1 MNLEDLNT
9 LAVHECLHYIQTKKN
24 SHGKLLRLGI
34 YNLETATNTGMAL
47 NEAAVQHMASIATN
61 SKLDTVKYYN
71 MELCTESPDF
81 YPIQTALLNEMM
93 YFTGSYPLYHSTLYS
108 NDVFK
113 NTFIAKSNIKTY
125 NQIEKNFDLLFE
137 YESKLSNEIYKLSI
151 SSEGSTN
158 FNKIKRI
165 NSRIDDIKKIILE
178 ITLETQN
185 TILVNCFNSELNSIR
200 TLEDIKTF
208 QTKLYNF
215 KHLIISTYNYNFYNE
230 FYSDM
235 MNKLEEKREF
245 ILKFGNISA
254 INSFRN
260 ELSFIEEKT
269 FGFQFFKEL
278 LHKLKML
285 IEENLRAKEIEK

>member
-1 MNLEDLNT
+1 MNQN
-9 LAVHECLHYIQTKKN
+9 YQ
-24 SHGKLLRLGI
+24 
-34 YNLETATNTGMAL
+34 
-47 NEAAVQHMASIATN
+47 
-61 SKLDTVKYYN
+61 
-71 MELCTESPDF
+71 
-81 YPIQTALLNEMM
+81 
-93 YFTGSYPLYHSTLYS
+93 
-108 NDVFK
+108 
-113 NTFIAKSNIKTY
+113 
-125 NQIEKNFDLLFE
+125 
-137 YESKLSNEIYKLSI
+137 
-151 SSEGSTN
+151 
-158 FNKIKRI
+158 
-165 NSRIDDIKKIILE
+165 
-178 ITLETQN
+178 TQN

-285 IEENLRAKEIEK
+285 IEYYIK